1 METPFQSRGGQK
13 TTFEMEGQALCAEE
27 AVYAKATRQ
36 AWAWCPEVEK
46 EEKQGKSRGV
56 GSYVVRA
63 VDRNE
68 VSQALPATCR
78 SLDFILSE
86 KGNHWKE
93 LRGK

>member
-1 METPFQSRGGQK
+1 
-13 TTFEMEGQALCAEE
+13 MEGQALCTER

-36 AWAWCPEVEK
+36 ARARCPEAEK
-46 EEKQGKSRGV
+46 EDKQGKYRGQ
-56 GSYVVRA
+56 GSYAARD